1 MTERRHPACCARC
14 GIDAGMGALAWRDT
28 VTNQIY
34 CERCARGDV
43 AVFDHRAAESA
54 SGGVLPDRAG
64 IYPGVAGRSAQREY
78 DRQVAKRDRGVRSRH
93 PIIGGAL
100 LALFDEPQHTRAWA
114 AGAKGERAVG
124 QTLDGL
130 ANRGV
135 VTLHD
140 RRIPGTKA
148 NIDHI
153 AIASSGIYVIDTKYR
168 EKGRVAKRP
177 DGPIWNRSPGRL
189 YVGGR
194 NATSL
199 VGKMAGQVSAV
210 MAALEAVPGA
220 RVVPIQPM
228 LVFVNAEWGY
238 FSSPFDLA
246 GVWVGPRK
254 AMAKTV
260 GGPGPMGTAGIE
272 ILKQAIATQLVPS

>member
-1 MTERRHPACCARC
+1 
-14 GIDAGMGALAWRDT
+14 
-28 VTNQIY
+28 
-34 CERCARGDV
+34 
-43 AVFDHRAAESA
+43 
-54 SGGVLPDRAG
+54 LPDRAG
-64 IYPGVAGRSAQREY
+64 IDPGVAGRSAQREY

-114 AGAKGERAVG
+114 SGAKGERAAG

-130 ANRGV
+130 AEQGV

-140 RRIPGTKA
+140 RCIPGTKA

-153 AIASSGIYVIDTKYR
+153 AIAPSGIYVIDAKYR

-177 DGPIWNRSPGRL
+177 DGPIWNRGPGCL

-194 NATSL
+194 NCASL
-199 VGKMAGQVSAV
+199 VEKMAGQVSAV
-210 MAALEAVPGA
+210 MAAVQDVPGA

-228 LVFVNAEWGY
+228 LVFVNAEWG
-238 FSSPFDLA
+238 FFAPPFDLT

-254 AMAKTV
+254 AMAKAV
-260 GGPGPMGTAGIE
+260 GRPGPMGPTGIE
-272 ILKQAIATQLVPS
+272 VLEQAIATQLIPA